1 LNRIETITGAVW
13 GSKPTVT
20 ERVAEIYLT
29 HREEVFR
36 FLVAQ
41 GLSSANAQDVTQ
53 EIFLKLFVTLRD
65 GGEVASAQAW
75 LYRVAANRAV
85 DYWRRERRFVRVELD
100 AGSPLVET
108 LESHDM
114 RVDRLAEQEQ
124 RMRLLAAEIGRLPKE
139 HRMCI
144 LLRSQGLR
152 YRDIARILNI
162 GVSTAADWLFAAVEG
177 LRRSVGAGGQP

>member
-1 LNRIETITGAVW
+1 MSRIETITGAVW
-13 GSKPTVT
+13 QSKPTVT
-20 ERVAEIYLT
+20 ERVTEIYLT

-41 GLSSANAQDVTQ
+41 GLSTANAQDVTQ
-53 EIFLKLFVTLRD
+53 EVFLKLFVTLRD
-65 GGEVASAQAW
+65 GREVASEQAW

-85 DYWRRERRFVRVELD
+85 DYWRRERRLVMVELD
-100 AGSPLVET
+100 AGSALAET
-108 LESHDM
+108 LESHDV
-114 RVDRLAEQEQ
+114 RVDSLAEQEQ
-124 RMRLLAAEIGRLPKE
+124 HIRLLVAEIGRLPKE

-162 GVSTAADWLFAAVEG
+162 GVSTAADWLLAAVER
-177 LRRSVGAGGQP
+177 LRRTTGAGGRP